1 MKLNRKF
8 TVATVTFGVLLFIA
22 GWRALDLRRSRAD
35 LLAAADTRAGNL
47 AHILAEYLSG
57 AFAGGD
63 AALRQLTVLGTRF
76 GGVEAPTA
84 EWLPI
89 LTQARAGLKGIGA
102 ISVIDA
108 LSTIRHSTLPRIVGD
123 RRDVSMIQ
131 QAREATGD
139 QLIVGPPVRA
149 VVPPYSYV
157 IPLGRRLLRDD
168 GALDGMIVASF
179 LPKSDIHAAYE
190 SAAIRMGEQF
200 RSLLVDFDFVLI
212 DCPPG
217 LTLFSEAAIRA
228 ADGLVVPT
236 LPNEISFAAVDHLR
250 AEIKRARPDSSF
262 DELLVGTVVS
272 KVRPRNGGTTHKAH
286 IESMER
292 LLDRVAPQF
301 QLLKP
306 YLPYC
311 RELEGATWRDN
322 DESRMSFD
330 NRYGQSSA
338 TIERLV
344 HEFAGRCGAL
354 MARRHH

>member
-1 MKLNRKF
+1 MSKLELPKSVMAAINFKGGTGKT
-8 TVATVTFGVLLFIA
+8 TVALAIA
-22 GWRALDLRRSRAD
+22 
-35 LLAAADTRAGNL
+35 
-47 AHILAEYLSG
+47 E
-57 AFAGGD
+57 
-63 AALRQLTVLGTRF
+63 
-76 GGVEAPTA
+76 
-84 EWLPI
+84 
-89 LTQARAGLKGIGA
+89 GICRLMKKRVA
-102 ISVIDA
+102 VIDCDFQCSASIA
-108 LSTIRHSTLPRIVGD
+108 L
-123 RRDVSMIQ
+123 
-131 QAREATGD
+131 
-139 QLIVGPPVRA
+139 
-149 VVPPYSYV
+149 
-157 IPLGRRLLRDD
+157 LGRRTLNDLIARNATMDCLLQTNLARKN
-168 GALDGMIVASF
+168 GAHSGTRLGESAVPAQFCVSEAAGFMHLLPGSPDMPRRERQIVASF
-179 LPKSDIHAAYE
+179 LPRSDIHAAYE
-190 SAAIRMGEQF
+190 NAAIRMGEQF
-200 RSLLVDFDFVLI
+200 RSLLEDFDFVLI

-236 LPNEISFAAVDHLR
+236 LPNEISFAAIDHLR

-272 KVRPRNGGTTHKAH
+272 KVRPRNGSATHKTH

-322 DESRMSFD
+322 DESRMSFA

-338 TIERLV
+338 TVERLV
-344 HEFAGRCGAL
+344 QEFAGRCGAL